1 MILAPLP
8 WKRARA
14 LRSQGE
20 GLIETGL
27 PGRGGLSAPLE
38 CSSCG
43 NGRVSEL
50 SLLGTGI
57 WHLIFVQVLPLRRTI
72 QALFPFRFFC
82 WFALSV
88 VPSLCLLDLL
98 YLVFKEIRPW

>member
-8 WKRARA
+8 WERARA

-20 GLIETGL
+20 GLVETGL

-57 WHLIFVQVLPLRRTI
+57 WHLIFIQVHSSAFAEDNTGSV
-72 QALFPFRFFC
+72 PFQVFLLVC
-82 WFALSV
+82 T
-88 VPSLCLLDLL
+88 LCCTFTVSSGPPVSCL
-98 YLVFKEIRPW
+98 